1 MRSVSVAEPGGTIDP
16 NDLDSIDAL
25 LDEAE
30 LEAAEEEEP
39 TVEDLSEST
48 ADSLADAEDNDS
60 ANDDSEELDTIP
72 EPPPE
77 EASDEQD
84 DDEVQD
90 ENDTSEEDNELPDD
104 DLSNFDEDFDIGNQA
119 EEDASQNNEEEVIK
133 APEPESDPDPEPE
146 PSDEPL
152 KKPEEASLTE
162 DHAEK
167 FLQKRA
173 SVVQNKEP
181 SNLTVAE
188 MDSIKKL
195 IIIFS
200 STIIFLVVTAI
211 GIGLWGALSSSSS
224 LDDETMTLIK
234 DTHEGAMQSMV
245 KSASAEDSIKQ
256 VGKKLDALSFQLE
269 QLNADLLQV
278 KEVVTVS
285 PDKGPA
291 GLLNLENEPA
301 AAAKAEPPAV
311 AAQVVMDSGV
321 GKKIDKVNAQV
332 VVTQRRLAEVNNRVK
347 QLQTQYTTFLKGLKE
362 LEKSQLKGQ
371 ANINDLL
378 EATKAQV
385 KADKLKQQAMEKS
398 RYEYSAPNS
407 PFFDYV
413 R

>member
-1 MRSVSVAEPGGTIDP
+1 MAEPGGTIDP

-39 TVEDLSEST
+39 AVEELSESNT
-48 ADSLADAEDNDS
+48 ESTIDAPDNNS
-60 ANDDSEELDTIP
+60 TNDDEELDTIP
-72 EPPPE
+72 ETPPAEEPE
-77 EASDEQD
+77 EDVDETVSNDVSDE
-84 DDEVQD
+84 E
-90 ENDTSEEDNELPDD
+90 EEDDSASVED
-104 DLSNFDEDFDIGNQA
+104 DLNNVDEDFDIDDEA
-119 EEDASQNNEEEVIK
+119 EEQDDSSQKDEDEVSFS
-133 APEPESDPDPEPE
+133 EPESDEKD
-146 PSDEPL
+146 L
-152 KKPEEASLTE
+152 VKPEKTPATE

-173 SVVQNKEP
+173 SVQQKEP

-245 KSASAEDSIKQ
+245 KSASTEEVVKQ

-269 QLNADLLQV
+269 QLNSDLLQV
-278 KEVVTVS
+278 KEVVTVAPS
-285 PDKGPA
+285 SAKDSVA
-291 GLLNLENEPA
+291 VLNLESEQAAPKNQAPA
-301 AAAKAEPPAV
+301 TTNAP
-311 AAQVVMDSGV
+311 VVMDTGM

-347 QLQTQYTTFLKGLKE
+347 QLQSQYKTFLKGLKE
-362 LEKSQLKGQ
+362 LEKAQLTGQ

-378 EATKAQV
+378 EATKAQA
-385 KADKLKQQAMEKS
+385 KAEKLKQQAMEKS

>member
-1 MRSVSVAEPGGTIDP
+1 MAEPGGTIDP

-48 ADSLADAEDNDS
+48 ADPMDAAADNDS

-77 EASDEQD
+77 EEPDELND
-84 DDEVQD
+84 DDMPD
-90 ENDTSEEDNELPDD
+90 ESNTTDEDNELPED
-104 DLSNFDEDFDIGNQA
+104 DLSNIDEDFDIGNQIDEETDESQST
-119 EEDASQNNEEEVIK
+119 EEDMTQMPD
-133 APEPESDPDPEPE
+133 PEPEPE

-152 KKPEEASLTE
+152 KQPEETSLTE

-173 SVVQNKEP
+173 SVQQKEP

-269 QLNADLLQV
+269 QLNSDLLQV

-285 PDKGPA
+285 PEKAPA
-291 GLLNLENEPA
+291 GLLNLEKEP
-301 AAAKAEPPAV
+301 AAKAEPPA
-311 AAQVVMDSGV
+311 AAQMVMDSGV

>member
-1 MRSVSVAEPGGTIDP
+1 MAEPGGTIDP

-39 TVEDLSEST
+39 TVEELSEST
-48 ADSLADAEDNDS
+48 ADPMDAAADNDS

-72 EPPPE
+72 EPPPAE
-77 EASDEQD
+77 EPDELND
-84 DDEVQD
+84 DDMPD
-90 ENDTSEEDNELPDD
+90 ESNTTDEDNELPED
-104 DLSNFDEDFDIGNQA
+104 DLSNIDEDFNIGNQIEEEA
-119 EEDASQNNEEEVIK
+119 DESQSTEEDMTQMS
-133 APEPESDPDPEPE
+133 DPEPE
-146 PSDEPL
+146 PESSEEPL
-152 KKPEEASLTE
+152 KQPEETSLTE

-173 SVVQNKEP
+173 SVQKKEP

-269 QLNADLLQV
+269 QLNSDLLQV

-285 PDKGPA
+285 PEKAPT
-291 GLLNLENEPA
+291 GLLNLEKEP
-301 AAAKAEPPAV
+301 AAKAEPPA
-311 AAQVVMDSGV
+311 AAQMVMDSGV

>member
-1 MRSVSVAEPGGTIDP
+1 MAEPGSTIDP

-39 TVEDLSEST
+39 TVEELSESNT
-48 ADSLADAEDNDS
+48 ESMVDAPDNDS
-60 ANDDSEELDTIP
+60 KNNDEELDTIP
-72 EPPPE
+72 ETPPAEEPE
-77 EASDEQD
+77 EEVDEDASDDVADAKD
-84 DDEVQD
+84 D
-90 ENDTSEEDNELPDD
+90 SESVED
-104 DLSNFDEDFDIGNQA
+104 DLNNLDEDFGVEDPAEKESDSNQKIEEEVSISEPEPKANFDE
-119 EEDASQNNEEEVIK
+119 
-133 APEPESDPDPEPE
+133 EPIERG
-146 PSDEPL
+146 L
-152 KKPEEASLTE
+152 NKPEKPDVTE
-162 DHAEK
+162 DLAERI
-167 FLQKRA
+167 LQKRA
-173 SVVQNKEP
+173 SVQKKEP

-200 STIIFLVVTAI
+200 STIIVLVVTAI

-245 KSASAEDSIKQ
+245 KSASTEEVVKQ

-269 QLNADLLQV
+269 QLNSDLVQV
-278 KEVVTVS
+278 KEAVTVAPS
-285 PDKGPA
+285 SAKDSVA
-291 GLLNLENEPA
+291 VLNLENEQAAPKSQAPA
-301 AAAKAEPPAV
+301 STNAP
-311 AAQVVMDSGV
+311 VVMDAGM

-347 QLQTQYTTFLKGLKE
+347 QLQSQYKTFIKGLKE
-362 LEKSQLKGQ
+362 LEKAQLTGQ

-385 KADKLKQQAMEKS
+385 KAEKLKQQAMEKS